1 MSGLCV
7 EPIDEKHVRIRGIE
21 PFMANCLEGVAEVL
35 DRRDSPQVKERLF
48 PDPTPANVK
57 MNEDWQKL
65 ISPDLRHLFVAAG
78 DTVARDLTG
87 LAEDAREKGSYEV
100 TFPAE
105 HLNAWMSALNEAR
118 LILGELFHITEKDM
132 NKKRFDNTDPRTLA
146 IVRIHMLGYL
156 LQLLIEFETGDTG
169 VGRDEP
175 KDSV

>member
-7 EPIDEKHVRIRGIE
+7 EPIDAKHIRISGIE
-21 PFMANCLEGVAEVL
+21 PFLANCLEGVADVL
-35 DRRDSPQVKERLF
+35 EKRDSPQVRERLF

-65 ISPDLRHLFVAAG
+65 ISPDLRHLFVSAG
-78 DTVARDLTG
+78 DIVTRDLTG
-87 LAEDAREKGSYEV
+87 LSEDPRETGSYLV
-100 TFPAE
+100 TFPTE

-118 LILGELFHITEKDM
+118 LILGELFHITEKDL
-132 NKKRFDNTDPRTLA
+132 NRKKFDGAGARTLA

-156 LQLLIEFETGDTG
+156 LQLLVEFETGNTG